1 MKTGFAHDVVVQRGA
16 GAYICGEETGLLE
29 SLEGKKGQPR
39 KKPPFPAQYGAF
51 GMPTTVN
58 NVETFSH
65 VPHIVKHGAEWFRKL
80 GTEKSPGTTIF
91 GVSGHVARPGLYELP
106 LGTRLDEIVFEH
118 AGGVPGGRKL
128 KGVIPGGM
136 SMPIL
141 PAGQLDVPMANEFL
155 RERKTMLGTGGIMVM
170 DETTCMVRVACVISY
185 FFRDESCGQCTQCR
199 EGTGWM
205 HKIIERIERG
215 AGREGRPRHPAR
227 RRRQDGG
234 PDDLR
239 LRRRRGLAGA
249 GPAAPLPRGFRGA
262 RPRAQV
268 PLPRE
273 LRALMPRITVDD
285 VEIEVPAGRTL
296 LQALDDVGLLM
307 NGVEIPHYCWHPKL
321 SIDGSCRLCQVEI
334 QGMPKLQIA
343 CNTPVTDGMIVR
355 TQVDSVR
362 RAREGVMELLLVNH
376 PLDCPIC
383 DQAGECKLQDYAYEY
398 GMTRVAHAR
407 AAPRAQEERRSR
419 ARRSSSTRSAAS
431 CAAAACAS
439 RARSPA
445 PASSRC

>member
-1 MKTGFAHDVVVQRGA
+1 MGLKVPFVTSYLSEHFGDDDYTTLEGYQRRGGYEAARKALTQMSPEEVTELVKSAGLQGRGGAGFVTGMKWGFMPKSDEKPRYIACNADESEPGSFKDRILMERGAHQMLEGLLIGAWAMQAEKTFIYCRGEYAHPGRCVQKAIDEAYAAGILGESCLGTGFRHDVVLMMGA

-65 VPHIVKHGAEWFRKL
+65 VPHIVKNGAEWFRGF

-118 AGGVPGGRKL
+118 AGGVPNGRKV

-170 DETTCMVRVACVISY
+170 DDTTCMVRASCVISW

-199 EGTGWM
+199 EGTGWLY
-205 HKIIERIERG
+205 KLVTRLERG
-215 AGREGRPRHPAR
+215 AGDMRDVDILADVTAKM
-227 RRRQDGG
+227 DGHTICAFA
-234 PDDLR
+234 D
-239 LRRRRGLAGA
+239 
-249 GPAAPLPRGFRGA
+249 AAAWP
-262 RPRAQV
+262 
-268 PLPRE
+268 
-273 LRALMPRITVDD
+273 
-285 VEIEVPAGRTL
+285 
-296 LQALDDVGLLM
+296 
-307 NGVEIPHYCWHPKL
+307 
-321 SIDGSCRLCQVEI
+321 I
-334 QGMPKLQIA
+334 QGMLRHFREDFELH
-343 CNTPVTDGMIVR
+343 VTHKKCPFPE
-355 TQVDSVR
+355 SF
-362 RAREGVMELLLVNH
+362 EL
-376 PLDCPIC
+376 
-383 DQAGECKLQDYAYEY
+383 
-398 GMTRVAHAR
+398 
-407 AAPRAQEERRSR
+407 
-419 ARRSSSTRSAAS
+419 
-431 CAAAACAS
+431 
-439 RARSPA
+439 
-445 PASSRC
+445 